1 HSDDPLEKLHKLNL
15 SKVQER
21 EIIHVTVHCCLY
33 EKSYNPYNTL
43 ILQRFCAYHRRF
55 QIISFSFH
63 SKKSKYSE
71 LVHCWCQIAIDQLS
85 IEDILSTQERI
96 HCQLLVDVPKL
107 SKQSP
112 HYYRQRRHLLELNF
126 DEKRQIAITLLQT
139 YQQRFRPIMNLA
151 FHLIL
156 LNDHHHHESMKQ
168 QTEKFERQEN
178 FLFLLGQAAFQDYD
192 RLINNATKQML
203 PPNIQGM
210 TNDLTNRV
218 VTVLT
223 NYNGKGQL
231 EVTSPEGGKKIILI
245 KSDSDL
251 PPSHNV
257 EILIGQKYL
266 TALFYLNEPEVFY
279 YLESRFNKSQI
290 YTKLY
295 ENNRIQL
302 YRDQDIQL
310 LEPHMCAT
318 AELAYQS
325 MINFSKNQSIIVS
338 GESGAGKT
346 VSAKYAMRYFSNVRG
361 LLEETQIEKNAIGN
375 AKTIRN
381 DNSSLF
387 GKYIEIEFLKY
398 HICGASMRTYL
409 LEKSRVIYQAPD
421 ERNYHIFY
429 QLCTQANQ
437 SDMKSLI
444 FCK

>member
-1 HSDDPLEKLHKLNL
+1 
-15 SKVQER
+15 
-21 EIIHVTVHCCLY
+21 
-33 EKSYNPYNTL
+33 
-43 ILQRFCAYHRRF
+43 
-55 QIISFSFH
+55 
-63 SKKSKYSE
+63 
-71 LVHCWCQIAIDQLS
+71 
-85 IEDILSTQERI
+85 
-96 HCQLLVDVPKL
+96 
-107 SKQSP
+107 
-112 HYYRQRRHLLELNF
+112 
-126 DEKRQIAITLLQT
+126 
-139 YQQRFRPIMNLA
+139 
-151 FHLIL
+151 
-156 LNDHHHHESMKQ
+156 
-168 QTEKFERQEN
+168 
-178 FLFLLGQAAFQDYD
+178 
-192 RLINNATKQML
+192 
-203 PPNIQGM
+203 
-210 TNDLTNRV
+210 
-218 VTVLT
+218 
-223 NYNGKGQL
+223 
-231 EVTSPEGGKKIILI
+231 
-245 KSDSDL
+245 
-251 PPSHNV
+251 
-257 EILIGQKYL
+257 
-266 TALFYLNEPEVFY
+266 FY